1 MVRFLLSELE
11 PGFVS
16 GVPAPALIIY
26 SLFTH
31 WHIFARP
38 EAKVPHAGPSHLQ
51 TSVANPPLS
60 SCARVRVCGGACVR
74 WCVCVCVCVRWCVCA
89 CAVVRWCGGAVVR
102 VRVGAQEQGGH
113 RARQE

>member
-38 EAKVPHAGPSHLQ
+38 EAKVPHSGP
-51 TSVANPPLS
+51 PPLS
-60 SCARVRVCGGACVR
+60 H
-74 WCVCVCVCVRWCVCA
+74 W
-89 CAVVRWCGGAVVR
+89 
-102 VRVGAQEQGGH
+102 
-113 RARQE
+113 